1 MAFLRWMCSFGLF
14 VPLLTNSQLRAQAAK
29 ASPRVAGVLQSAAS
43 PDQAGQNAKSAE
55 AAAGVKGAVQLMST
69 SFTSRSQLV
78 LIPVVVTDKNG
89 KHIGG
94 LGHEAFKIEE
104 HGKSREVTIFE
115 EVKTVAPDTNSRPLK
130 QPEGRIN
137 FAFDN
142 TQSWRMT
149 MVVMDLLNT
158 PYLYQNEGKQRLI
171 AFLSK
176 SLERE
181 EPTTLFGLDRNGLR
195 QLHSFTTD
203 TSVLIAALK
212 KLQGQ
217 EGSDEAGEE
226 ESALVKVATDASTG
240 STVRGQSAIGGDAM
254 QQIANFMNDTV
265 ARSNAIQERTA
276 IRNTLT
282 AMRQI
287 AHAYAAIPG
296 RKTMVWTSGGFP
308 FMIDDPD
315 AFARMGTDMEEMY
328 KETWR
333 DLISANIAVY
343 TVDVTGLIGSI
354 GDIGKDKPSA
364 RFRSIMSRTVGSTSA
379 NSTIPYDKS
388 MQKQNTLIAFADAT
402 GGVPCLGTDD
412 LERCFARAVEDSR
425 AYYMLGYYLPSDDRK
440 PGWRKLKVK
449 VAVEGARARARE
461 GFYVS
466 KPAKDTA
473 ELRRR
478 QLVDAFLSPV
488 EFTGVRLKVREV
500 PASTEAKAAT
510 GKTMHE
516 FEVGI
521 LGNSGTVD
529 TQNENAVD
537 LTVISVA
544 VGANQKNAGQTEQH
558 VSAKLPPET
567 LAKIRLS
574 ALGVRESLELAPGKY
589 ELRTVVRDNLNGK
602 VGSVEYPL
610 EVK

>member
-1 MAFLRWMCSFGLF
+1 MDCTLLRWMCSFGLLISLMN
-14 VPLLTNSQLRAQAAK
+14 PQLWAQAA
-29 ASPRVAGVLQSAAS
+29 ATAGGNGAAQ
-43 PDQAGQNAKSAE
+43 P
-55 AAAGVKGAVQLMST
+55 MPT

-78 LIPVVVTDKNG
+78 LVPVVVTDKNG
-89 KHIGG
+89 LHIGG
-94 LGHEAFKIEE
+94 LGREAFKIEE
-104 HGKSREVTIFE
+104 RGKPREVTIFE
-115 EVKTVAPDTNSRPLK
+115 EVKTVAPDTKSHSVK

-149 MVVMDLLNT
+149 IVVMDLLNT
-158 PYLYQNEGKQRLI
+158 PYLYQDEGKQRLI

-181 EPTTLFGLDRNGLR
+181 EPTTLFGLNRKGLR

-217 EGSDEAGEE
+217 EGPDEAGEE
-226 ESALVKVATDASTG
+226 EAALVKVATGAST
-240 STVRGQSAIGGDAM
+240 SRAESAIGADAT
-254 QQIANFMNDTV
+254 QQLADFMNDTV
-265 ARSNAIQERTA
+265 ARTNAMQERTA
-276 IRNTLT
+276 IRTTLT
-282 AMRQI
+282 SMRQI

-296 RKTMVWTSGGFP
+296 RKTMVWASGGFP

-315 AFARMGTDMEEMY
+315 AFARMGTDMEELY

-343 TVDVTGLIGSI
+343 TVDVTGLVGSI

-364 RFRSIMSRTVGSTSA
+364 RFRSILNHAANA
-379 NSTIPYDKS
+379 NSTITYDKS
-388 MQKQNTLIAFADAT
+388 IQKQQTLIAFADAT
-402 GGVPCLGTDD
+402 GGVPCLGAVD

-425 AYYMLGYYLPSDDRK
+425 AYYMLGYYLPSGDQR

-449 VAVEGARARARE
+449 VDAEGARVRARE

-466 KPAKDTA
+466 RLAKDTT
-473 ELRRR
+473 ELRQR
-478 QLVDAFLSPV
+478 QLVDALLSPV
-488 EFTGVRLKVREV
+488 EFTGLRVKVREV
-500 PASTEAKAAT
+500 QASTEVKAAP
-510 GKTMHE
+510 GKTLHE

-521 LGNSGTVD
+521 LGNSVTVD

-537 LTVISVA
+537 LTVVSVA
-544 VGANQKNAGQTEQH
+544 VGANQKNAGQTEH
-558 VSAKLPPET
+558 YVSTKLTPGT

-574 ALGVRESLELAPGKY
+574 ALGVRESLALAPGKY
-589 ELRTVVRDNLNGK
+589 ELRTVVRDNLNGEI
-602 VGSVEYPL
+602 GSVEFPL